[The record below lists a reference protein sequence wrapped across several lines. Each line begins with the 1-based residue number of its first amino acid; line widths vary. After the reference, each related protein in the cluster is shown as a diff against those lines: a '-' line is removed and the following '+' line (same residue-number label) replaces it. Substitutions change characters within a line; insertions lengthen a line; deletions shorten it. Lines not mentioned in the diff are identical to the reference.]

1 MTKIKYYKTNLGL
14 FVDSWV
20 GKGYF
25 QSEDW
30 KINGQQSSFLI
41 QGDATGKWL
50 FLPGVDEIT
59 SIERIGQ
66 SKQKVVSYRLKNEKL
81 ASNSI
86 PMMLLP
92 GDGGTYH
99 VSEYYDD
106 DAEDAGYWRWK
117 NYDDIRPLY
126 EAVKDTVPAEWMTY
140 PHEMILLREVT
151 ISDYHKPVETKI
163 TLADNGGIWGDG
175 KPKEVDLSAI
185 VCYDD
190 LEKILTPEFLLHE
203 RPCSL
208 TSEQVYRIVRHH
220 VKNNIVAKYARITS
234 DYDFCF
240 TVKRKVSIKPY
251 THRTENRT
259 PTGKKMSRPT
269 FRSTT
274 IEHKEVEIFA
284 MTHAGQNYQ
293 GYVAIRGWEADNLE
307 SMVEQ
312 VKSYLDS
319 LMNEINRPV
328 AECSHCNGTGH
339 TDIGAVGTNERK
351 V

>member
-1 MTKIKYYKTNLGL
+1 MTTKIKYYKTNLGL

-25 QSEDW
+25 KPDDW
-30 KINGQQSSFLI
+30 KINGLPSANVI
-41 QGDATGKWL
+41 AGDPTGKWL
-50 FLPGVDEIT
+50 FLPEVFEIT
-59 SIERIGQ
+59 SIERIGTP
-66 SKQKVVSYRLKNEKL
+66 SKKLVSYRLRNERL
-81 ASNSI
+81 ANDDI
-86 PMMLLP
+86 PLVLLP
-92 GDGGTYH
+92 GEGQVYH
-99 VSEYYDD
+99 VAEYYDD
-106 DAEDAGYWRWK
+106 DVECWCWK
-117 NYDDIRPLY
+117 NYYDIRPLY
-126 EAVKDTVPAEWMTY
+126 DPVHEDVPAEWKPY
-140 PHEMILLREVT
+140 PFELVLMREVV
-151 ISDYHKPVETKI
+151 IESYNEPVSMQI
-163 TLADNGGIWGDG
+163 TMADSRGIWGDG
-175 KPKEVDLSAI
+175 KAKAVDLSA
-185 VCYDD
+185 VVNYDE

-240 TVKRKVSIKPY
+240 TVKRKIAIKPY
-251 THRTENRT
+251 VHRTENRT

-269 FRSTT
+269 FRTST

-293 GYVAIRGWEADNLE
+293 GYVPIQGWQADNLTD
-307 SMVEQ
+307 MVYQ
-312 VKSYLDS
+312 IGFYLTE

-328 AECSHCNGTGH
+328 AECSVCNGTGH
-339 TDIGAVGTNERK
+339 VDHVVIGTNERN